1 MPIHFH
7 ECLLDCPSPTS
18 ISRNE
23 MDTDSIF
30 IRHQDLGSVLR
41 KGHIVEEDPP
51 TAKIIRRLRH
61 VRIDKELSRGEFLDI
76 CYWKSPRSIR
86 RCERNSA
93 RCIEETS
100 RTVFSTRSE
109 GRKIELLT
117 ALDGVSIPTA
127 SAILTLTNPKNY
139 GVIDIR
145 VWKLLHDLGSV
156 KSNPRGQGFTFQH
169 WYHYLQILRYHA
181 RLLGVSVRLVELTL
195 FRYHQ
200 RHQTGNLYDR

>member
-1 MPIHFH
+1 
-7 ECLLDCPSPTS
+7 
-18 ISRNE
+18 
-23 MDTDSIF
+23 MDSDNTIT
-30 IRHQDLGSVLR
+30 RHQGLESLLR
-41 KGHIVEEDPP
+41 RNLIVEEDHP

-86 RCERNSA
+86 RCERNPA
-93 RCIEETS
+93 RCVEEVS
-100 RTVFSTRSE
+100 RNVFSTRSE
-109 GRKIELLT
+109 ERKIELLT
-117 ALDGVSIPTA
+117 GLDGVSIPTA

-169 WYHYLQILRYHA
+169 WYHYLQTLRYHA
-181 RLLGVSVRLVELTL
+181 KLLGVSVRLVELTL
-195 FRYHQ
+195 FTYHQ
-200 RHQTGNLYDR
+200 EHQTGNLYD